1 MMGDVTV
8 TNDIDK
14 GEELAE
20 KVTIG
25 PKVVV
30 PAQSKIFPHISCKF
44 LDESERCVMLPLY
57 NNETRKESIF
67 RQRFP
72 RYEPKIAVD
81 VIKDQLLLQPLLPL
95 RDDPKVEIHC
105 QGSNLKIK
113 SLLDVS
119 ADNSNLSNV

>member
-30 PAQSKIFPHISCKF
+30 PAQSKIFRHIRYKF
-44 LDESERCVMLPLY
+44 LDESEGCAMMPLY
-57 NNETRKESIF
+57 NNELTK
-67 RQRFP
+67 
-72 RYEPKIAVD
+72 
-81 VIKDQLLLQPLLPL
+81 
-95 RDDPKVEIHC
+95 
-105 QGSNLKIK
+105 
-113 SLLDVS
+113 
-119 ADNSNLSNV
+119 